1 MINNR
6 FNRCRQAF
14 YNGGDNNTGNPNN
27 NQQQMPSIP
36 NNVKSMQKRLQKVSF
51 ALVELVLYLDAY
63 PTCEKAKKYYKE
75 LSDERDML
83 VKALSKAGMPMSSM
97 NVQGNEWTWINGPWP
112 WEYEA
117 NV

>member
-6 FNRCRQAF
+6 MSRMNKMC
-14 YNGGDNNTGNPNN
+14 YNGGENMGNGSGS
-27 NQQQMPSIP
+27 QTQGIP
-36 NNVKSMQKRLQKVSF
+36 TNVKAMQKRLQKISF

-63 PTCEKAKKYYKE
+63 PNCERAKKYYKE

-83 VKALSKAGMPMSSM
+83 IKALSKAGMPMSGM
-97 NVQGNEWTWINGPWP
+97 NVQGNEWTWTKGPWP

>member
-6 FNRCRQAF
+6 FNRAKQAF
-14 YNGGDNNTGNPNN
+14 YNGDSNNANTQKPN
-27 NQQQMPSIP
+27 IP
-36 NNVKSMQKRLQKVSF
+36 NNIKSMQKRLQRISF

-63 PTCEKAKKYYKE
+63 PNCERAKKYYKE

-83 VKALSKAGMPMSSM
+83 IKALSKAGMPMSNM
-97 NVQGNEWTWINGPWP
+97 NVEGNEWTWTKGPWP

>member
-6 FNRCRQAF
+6 FNRARQAF
-14 YNGGDNNTGNPNN
+14 YNGDENNMNTQTPNMPNVSN
-27 NQQQMPSIP
+27 NI
-36 NNVKSMQKRLQKVSF
+36 KSMQKRLQKINF

-63 PTCEKAKKYYKE
+63 PNCEKAKKYYKE
-75 LSDERDML
+75 LSDERHTL
-83 VKALSKAGMPMSSM
+83 ISALAKVGMPMSNM
-97 NVQGNEWTWINGPWP
+97 YVQGNEWTWTKGPWP

>member
-6 FNRCRQAF
+6 FNKARQAF
-14 YNGGDNNTGNPNN
+14 YNSNDNNIDSSN
-27 NQQQMPSIP
+27 NQQTPTMP
-36 NNVKSMQKRLQKVSF
+36 NNVKAMQKRLQKISF

-63 PTCEKAKKYYKE
+63 PNCERAKKYYKE

-83 VKALSKAGMPMSSM
+83 IKALSKAGMPMSGM
-97 NVQGNEWTWINGPWP
+97 NVQGNEWTWTKGPWP

>member
-6 FNRCRQAF
+6 FNRSRQAF
-14 YNGGDNNTGNPNN
+14 YNGDENNMNTQTPNMPNVPNN
-27 NQQQMPSIP
+27 I
-36 NNVKSMQKRLQKVSF
+36 KSMQKRLQKVSF

-63 PTCEKAKKYYKE
+63 PNCERAKRYYKE

-83 VKALSKAGMPMSSM
+83 IKALSKAGMPMSNM
-97 NVQGNEWTWINGPWP
+97 NVEGNEWTWTKGPWP

>member
-6 FNRCRQAF
+6 FNKARQAF
-14 YNGGDNNTGNPNN
+14 YNSNDNNIDSSN
-27 NQQQMPSIP
+27 NQQTPTMP
-36 NNVKSMQKRLQKVSF
+36 NNVRAMQKRLQKISF

-63 PTCEKAKKYYKE
+63 PNCERAKKYYKE

-83 VKALSKAGMPMSSM
+83 IKALSKAGMPMSGM
-97 NVQGNEWTWINGPWP
+97 NVQGNEWTWTKGPWP

>member
-6 FNRCRQAF
+6 FNRARQAF
-14 YNGGDNNTGNPNN
+14 YNGDDNNANTQKPN
-27 NQQQMPSIP
+27 IP
-36 NNVKSMQKRLQKVSF
+36 NNIKSMQKRLQRISF

-63 PTCEKAKKYYKE
+63 PNCERAKKYYKE

-83 VKALSKAGMPMSSM
+83 IKALSKAGMPMSNM
-97 NVQGNEWTWINGPWP
+97 NVESNEWTWTKGPWP

>member
-6 FNRCRQAF
+6 FNRSRQAF
-14 YNGGDNNTGNPNN
+14 YGGDDNNVNT
-27 NQQQMPSIP
+27 QMPNIP
-36 NNVKSMQKRLQKVSF
+36 NNIKSMQKRLQKVSF
-51 ALVELVLYLDAY
+51 ALVEVVLYLDAY
-63 PTCEKAKKYYKE
+63 PNCEKAKKYYRE

-83 VKALSKAGMPMSSM
+83 IKALSKAGMPMSAM
-97 NVQGNEWTWINGPWP
+97 GVQGNEWVWNKGPWP

>member
-6 FNRCRQAF
+6 MNRARQTF
-14 YNGGDNNTGNPNN
+14 YNGGNGNMNGAAPQAPI
-27 NQQQMPSIP
+27 NQSNI
-36 NNVKSMQKRLQKVSF
+36 KALQKRLQKVSF

-63 PTCEKAKKYYKE
+63 PNCEKAKKYYKE
-75 LSDERDML
+75 LSDERHSL
-83 VKALSKAGMPMSSM
+83 VSALAKAGAPTSATI
-97 NVQGNEWTWINGPWP
+97 VQGDEWTWNKGPWP

>member
-6 FNRCRQAF
+6 MSRMRGAF
-14 YNGGDNNTGNPNN
+14 YNNGEGMGNGANP
-27 NQQQMPSIP
+27 QMPSMP
-36 NNVKSMQKRLQKVSF
+36 NNVKGIQKRLQKISF

-63 PTCEKAKKYYKE
+63 PNCEKAKKYYRE

-83 VKALSKAGMPMSSM
+83 LKALSKAGMPMSSM
-97 NVQGNEWTWINGPWP
+97 NVQGNEWTWTDGPWP
-112 WEYEA
+112 WEYDA